1 MSGPDSKPR
10 TDHARSTVAGEPGEQ
25 PHDEIER
32 LRVAMQY
39 ALDALED
46 GDQGGAVDL
55 LLAALEG

>member
-1 MSGPDSKPR
+1 
-10 TDHARSTVAGEPGEQ
+10 VAGEPGEQ